1 MISNISVHGTYLLL
15 LECNNKL
22 ELPIGKLGKI
32 VTEPGYYLYVGSAFG
47 PGGIQARVRH
57 HQRIASRPHW
67 HIDYLRTIAGLVDA
81 WCVYGCRCEHEWA
94 HSLIQNDA
102 ATVPLKGFGS
112 SDCDCTTHLFYFKRK
127 PVKVELEK
135 MLNKKL
141 ASLKD

>member
-1 MISNISVHGTYLLL
+1 MKENISVHGTYILL

-94 HSLIQNDA
+94 HSLMQSDA
-102 ATVPLKGFGS
+102 AAVPLKGFGS

-127 PVKVELEK
+127 PVKAELESL
-135 MLNKKL
+135 LNSKL
-141 ASLKD
+141 VAVKA